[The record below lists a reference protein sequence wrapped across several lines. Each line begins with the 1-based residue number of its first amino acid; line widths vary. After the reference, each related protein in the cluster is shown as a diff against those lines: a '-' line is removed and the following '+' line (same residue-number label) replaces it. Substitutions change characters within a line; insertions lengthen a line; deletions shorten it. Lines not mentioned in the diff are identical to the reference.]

1 MKFFTLIVL
10 FVSTSAFAF
19 NACQFQDTMAFGES
33 KKIELSRTDKYNT
46 IEIQMIVATLKL
58 DYWREVKDATSA
70 LAEFNESTESGEI
83 IYYSIDGKK
92 IAMVHYYPGENE
104 YGAFF
109 EMNPQGK
116 FKLLAKISDGDIDC
130 SKIK

>member
-1 MKFFTLIVL
+1 MKFLTLAIL
-10 FVSTSAFAF
+10 FISTSAFAF
-19 NACQFQDTMAFGES
+19 NACQFQDTTAFGES
-33 KKIELSRTDKYNT
+33 KKTEISRTEKYNPV
-46 IEIQMIVATLKL
+46 ELQMIVATLKL
-58 DYWREVKDATSA
+58 DYWREVKDAKSA
-70 LAEFNESTESGEI
+70 LAEFNESTEAGEI

-92 IAMVHYYPGENE
+92 IAMIHYYPGENE

-109 EMNPQGK
+109 EMYPNGK